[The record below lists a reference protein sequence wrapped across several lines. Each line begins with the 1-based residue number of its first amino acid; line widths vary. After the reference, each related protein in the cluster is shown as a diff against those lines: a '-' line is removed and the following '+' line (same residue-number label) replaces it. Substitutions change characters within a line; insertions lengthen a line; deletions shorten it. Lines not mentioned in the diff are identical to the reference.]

1 MIFVWLIIITG
12 TIAIDNGNCARN
24 QTILETSGDAILTV
38 FIDLFQG
45 QSCNE
50 TSPKGFQEL
59 TTTLYVTSTLNKIDF
74 TPGIS
79 LGLKI
84 IDTCQDSS
92 IVAREALLTSI
103 DCPEYYS
110 LGLLVPLHYQEIL
123 SPLAS
128 FAEMPVTYYSSLLT
142 PKVSIALDFL
152 TRSFP
157 EVDLLLTDSI
167 STLDLFMNQSQSLN
181 LCIKS
186 VDNVAQLEDNLAGT
200 IVLSGPESFI
210 RSWISEVSLKTW
222 VVIPLDDSD
231 VADILPP
238 GSFILA
244 PETRILQPADSES
257 EEDQIR
263 IPVPMIT
270 SLGQPL
276 VGIAELL
283 LSLKGPNCSESC
295 TLPAFDAKLVPSV
308 PSSRVLELLGIESQR
323 TKWTVFQKT
332 ESEETLKQ
340 ILSYEVDDSAQIR
353 PLKGKP
359 RPRNQTKVICE
370 DSGQATT
377 CSCINKPRIRTT
389 EPPAAGNYEVFV
401 LIDAWCIIF
410 LVFAAFGALLCLCVA
425 LFVGYRC
432 IVDEFMD
439 GNPVLTLVL
448 IVGTVSMLGS
458 VVVFCLVD
466 NEDQEVLNKWKI
478 FSATVSTGFV
488 FSLMLARSFFLAFS
502 TKGVFSSHINGYLQA
517 VMAFFVNAVQLAIS
531 TVFFLV
537 NDSRSQDVLSSYQF
551 VALSGYNI
559 FLLLALLI
567 MSSLIFH
574 IPRNY
579 REGRSFLFT
588 SLGLLGVWSIWI
600 LVFFI
605 VSARWRETIVAL
617 SLIAS
622 SYTLISGLILKVFY
636 ILTHLERQNDVRSPF
651 ENAEFRSEPRRRSF
665 RQSRRP
671 FHNYVL
677 PMEGVGNQARLQA
690 EPNYYGNSS
699 PADRNSRTGGIC
711 GHSSQRQVTRD
722 RQGNL
727 KAGSAIGFNN
737 YGFSDMHETEN
748 HYVVPRVCVQN
759 PNTKKKGVKVEVNY
773 AQPTYEGHSYHDNL
787 SRGHPPHFDS
797 DNIDDGTETEIY
809 VEGKRL
815 SPTRK
820 SPNEAYPSRCSSP
833 RLYQT
838 EATINE
844 EDETNEDAARVT
856 RF

>member
-1 MIFVWLIIITG
+1 ML
-12 TIAIDNGNCARN
+12 A
-24 QTILETSGDAILTV
+24 
-38 FIDLFQG
+38 
-45 QSCNE
+45 
-50 TSPKGFQEL
+50 
-59 TTTLYVTSTLNKIDF
+59 
-74 TPGIS
+74 
-79 LGLKI
+79 
-84 IDTCQDSS
+84 S
-92 IVAREALLTSI
+92 IE
-103 DCPEYYS
+103 CPESYS
-110 LGLLVPLHYQEIL
+110 LGLLVPLHYQEVL

-128 FAEMPVTYYSSLLT
+128 FAELPVTYYSSLLI

-210 RSWISEVSLKTW
+210 RSWISEASLKTW
-222 VVIPLDDSD
+222 VIIPLDDSD
-231 VADILPP
+231 VEDILPP

-270 SLGQPL
+270 SLGKPL

-283 LSLKGPNCSESC
+283 SSLKGPNCSESC

-308 PSSRVLELLGIESQR
+308 TSSRVLGLLGIESQR

-340 ILSYEVDDSAQIR
+340 ILSYEIDDSAQIR
-353 PLKGKP
+353 PLKVKS

-370 DSGQATT
+370 DSGQART

-410 LVFAAFGALLCLCVA
+410 LVLAAFGALLCLCVA
-425 LFVGYRC
+425 LFVGYRL

-466 NEDQEVLNKWKI
+466 NDDQEVLNKWKI

-517 VMAFFVNAVQLAIS
+517 IMAFFVNSVQLAIS

-551 VALSGYNI
+551 VALSGK
-559 FLLLALLI
+559 
-567 MSSLIFH
+567 
-574 IPRNY
+574 
-579 REGRSFLFT
+579 
-588 SLGLLGVWSIWI
+588 
-600 LVFFI
+600 LVFSICLF
-605 VSARWRETIVAL
+605 
-617 SLIAS
+617 
-622 SYTLISGLILKVFY
+622 FY
-636 ILTHLERQNDVRSPF
+636 IDS
-651 ENAEFRSEPRRRSF
+651 SE
-665 RQSRRP
+665 
-671 FHNYVL
+671 
-677 PMEGVGNQARLQA
+677 
-690 EPNYYGNSS
+690 NSS
-699 PADRNSRTGGIC
+699 S
-711 GHSSQRQVTRD
+711 
-722 RQGNL
+722 
-727 KAGSAIGFNN
+727 K
-737 YGFSDMHETEN
+737 
-748 HYVVPRVCVQN
+748 
-759 PNTKKKGVKVEVNY
+759 
-773 AQPTYEGHSYHDNL
+773 
-787 SRGHPPHFDS
+787 
-797 DNIDDGTETEIY
+797 
-809 VEGKRL
+809 
-815 SPTRK
+815 
-820 SPNEAYPSRCSSP
+820 PSK
-833 RLYQT
+833 L
-838 EATINE
+838 I
-844 EDETNEDAARVT
+844 
-856 RF
+856 

>member
-12 TIAIDNGNCARN
+12 TIAIENGNCARN

-59 TTTLYVTSTLNKIDF
+59 TTTLYITSTLNKIDF

-92 IVAREALLTSI
+92 IAAREALLSSI

-128 FAEMPVTYYSSLLT
+128 FAELPVTYYSSFLT

-167 STLDLFMNQSQSLN
+167 STLDLFMNQSQN
-181 LCIKS
+181 
-186 VDNVAQLEDNLAGT
+186 
-200 IVLSGPESFI
+200 
-210 RSWISEVSLKTW
+210 
-222 VVIPLDDSD
+222 
-231 VADILPP
+231 ILPP

-283 LSLKGPNCSESC
+283 SSLKGPNCSESC

-308 PSSRVLELLGIESQR
+308 PSSKVLELLGIESQR

-353 PLKGKP
+353 PLKGKS

-370 DSGQATT
+370 DSGQAAT

-389 EPPAAGNYEVFV
+389 EPPTAGNYEVFV

-425 LFVGYRC
+425 LFVGYRF
-432 IVDEFMD
+432 IADEFMD

-478 FSATVSTGFV
+478 FSTTVSTGFV

-537 NDSRSQDVLSSYQF
+537 NDSRSQDVLISYQF

-567 MSSLIFH
+567 MSLLIFH
-574 IPRNY
+574 NPRNY
-579 REGRSFLFT
+579 REGRCFLFT

-600 LVFFI
+600 LVFVI
-605 VSARWRETIVAL
+605 VPPRWRETIVAL

-636 ILTHLERQNDVRSPF
+636 ILTHLERQNDIRSPF

-671 FHNYVL
+671 FHDYVL

-699 PADRNSRTGGIC
+699 PADRNSRAGGIC
-711 GHSSQRQVTRD
+711 GHSSQRQDTPD

-759 PNTKKKGVKVEVNY
+759 PHAKKKGVKVEVNY

-787 SRGHPPHFDS
+787 PRGHPPHFDS
-797 DNIDDGTETEIY
+797 DNNDDGTETEIY

-815 SPTRK
+815 SPSRK

-844 EDETNEDAARVT
+844 EDETNADAARVT